1 MSSVSES
8 RTDVDLT
15 ARAAQA
21 LFSYARAVDEGDIE
35 TLRGLAEPDVQ
46 LTRSDGTSSGV
57 EAFLDLYRAFR
68 DSPVQGSKH
77 VVTNVQ
83 AHREADGLVR
93 ARAYFEATMFDP
105 DGTRIVIGQYSDSLR
120 EDGGELR
127 FAHKRISVERVVQLA
142 AATSDWAGVTVPGR

>member
-8 RTDVDLT
+8 RTDVDLA

-35 TLRGLAEPDVQ
+35 TLRDLAEPDVQ

-83 AHREADGLVR
+83 AHRESDGLVR
-93 ARAYFEATMFDP
+93 ARAYFAATMFDP

-120 EDGGELR
+120 DDGGDLR

-142 AATSDWAGVTVPGR
+142 VATSD